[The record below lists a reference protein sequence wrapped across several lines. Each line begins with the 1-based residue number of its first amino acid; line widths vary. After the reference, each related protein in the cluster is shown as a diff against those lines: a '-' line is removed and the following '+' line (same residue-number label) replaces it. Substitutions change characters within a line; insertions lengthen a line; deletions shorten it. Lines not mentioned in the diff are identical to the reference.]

1 MIQIIQN
8 NEQWLISGDVVFANA
23 SKLLSESLGLNFMQ
37 LTVIDFAQ
45 VTDVDTSAISL
56 MLEWERRANAQKAS
70 IQYINLS
77 PNLLSLTTL
86 YGVDEIIAH

>member
-1 MIQIIQN
+1 MIQINQN

-56 MLEWERRANAQKAS
+56 MLEWERRANAQKA
-70 IQYINLS
+70 IIKYINLS